1 MYNEYCVYGFDHR
14 QTTSTWIWCFK
25 KNGPQSLG
33 KNVAGVGTKI
43 HLIMN
48 QQGVVAVKL
57 TGAQVHDS
65 KPVQEMLH
73 TLNLDSI
80 QAFVADKAYDFK
92 PLPHLLNSHNIHAVI
107 PNKRNK
113 IKPAFFDQTIYRCR
127 HRIENMFAKLKEN
140 RRLALRVDK
149 LDSSFIAF
157 ICLAFIKFEVC

>member
-1 MYNEYCVYGFDHR
+1 M
-14 QTTSTWIWCFK
+14 
-25 KNGPQSLG
+25 
-33 KNVAGVGTKI
+33 AGVGTKI

-65 KPVQEMLH
+65 KPVQEMLY
-73 TLNLDSI
+73 TLNLGSI

-92 PLPHLLNSHNIHAVI
+92 ALRQLLAHHQIHAVI

>member
-1 MYNEYCVYGFDHR
+1 
-14 QTTSTWIWCFK
+14 
-25 KNGPQSLG
+25 
-33 KNVAGVGTKI
+33 
-43 HLIMN
+43 MN

-57 TGAQVHDS
+57 TGTQVHDS

-73 TLNLDSI
+73 SLNLNTI

-92 PLPHLLNSHNIHAVI
+92 ALRRLLKDHCIHAVI
-107 PNKRNK
+107 PNKCNK

-127 HRIENMFAKLKEN
+127 HRIENMFAKIKDN

-157 ICLAFIKFEVC
+157 ICLAFIKF

>member
-1 MYNEYCVYGFDHR
+1 MYNEHCVYGFNHR

-92 PLPHLLNSHNIHAVI
+92 PLRHLLNSHNIHAVI

-113 IKPAFFDQTIYRCR
+113 IKPAFLIKPFIVAGIASKICSPNSKKIADWLCALISS
-127 HRIENMFAKLKEN
+127 ILLSLPLFA
-140 RRLALRVDK
+140 
-149 LDSSFIAF
+149 
-157 ICLAFIKFEVC
+157 